1 MFVAPRSITSEIRNA
16 KSFNFQNISKRA
28 DLKSSSFSVLQI
40 FGACE
45 MFEVIE
51 SVNFDFPN
59 FPEANKTFHAIYF
72 NINPSF
78 YSLKGLF
85 RGLVSLGK
93 PLGVILEY
101 TVEKDEFTLK
111 YYESNSNAVETY
123 LIKII
128 EHVREEI
135 RFKSILNTILL
146 NQRKIKTEE
155 SLLWQKLFA

>member
-1 MFVAPRSITSEIRNA
+1 MFVAPRSITSENENA
-16 KSFNFQNISKRA
+16 KSFTFQNISKKA
-28 DLKSSSFSVLQI
+28 DLKSSGYSILQI
-40 FGACE
+40 LETCE
-45 MFEVIE
+45 MFEVVE
-51 SVNFDFPN
+51 SVNYDFPN

-101 TVEKDEFTLK
+101 TVEKDQFTLK
-111 YYESNSNAVETY
+111 YYESNSNAVEAY

-128 EHVREEI
+128 EHVCEEI
-135 RFKSILNTILL
+135 RFKSILNTILE
-146 NQRKIKTEE
+146 NQRKIKAEE